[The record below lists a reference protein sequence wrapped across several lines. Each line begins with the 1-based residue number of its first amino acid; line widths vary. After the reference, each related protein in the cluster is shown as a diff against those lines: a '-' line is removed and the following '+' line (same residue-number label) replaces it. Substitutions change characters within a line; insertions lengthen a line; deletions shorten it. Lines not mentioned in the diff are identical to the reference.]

1 MNESIKN
8 RYLMICVIGTVVA
21 SVIAFQMIRI
31 QHIDGAQQ
39 ILAFSED
46 YQGVTR
52 MIYPDRGSIY
62 DSRGRLLAG
71 NETSYEIGL
80 DLNSV
85 DQPETVASIAASI
98 LDLDYAKVLGYATMT
113 PGDGNPIYVVL
124 DDFVS
129 KDKVEQLETIKE
141 DYNSRTSRG
150 NEILPN
156 LNGLVWT
163 PHSQRTYPEGT
174 LASNILGFYS
184 YLDRT
189 GGIGYFGLEEAYDS
203 QLAGTPREVYI
214 AFDPQRLSTV
224 EEVPPGV
231 SLVLTLDR
239 EIQSM
244 TEKALDDA
252 IEWSGA
258 EGGTIL
264 VYNPEDGGVIA
275 MATSP
280 RLDPNNYWD
289 YAELFPNPTPFN
301 SAISQTYEPGS
312 VFKVITMASALDSGL
327 VDPDTRFNDVGHF
340 NIGGATIYN
349 WNMGA
354 WGDVDMTEC
363 LQYSLNVCMSWLSTE
378 MGPDTFYSYLKNFGF
393 DRRTGIDLGGENH
406 WPLKLPGDS
415 LWYEVDLATNSFG
428 QGISVTPIQMAMAIG
443 AVANDGRMMAPHLV
457 KGMII
462 DGEQYNVDP
471 VVVGTPIKAETAHIL
486 TDMLVN
492 SLENEASN
500 ALVNGYSLAGKTGT
514 GEIATEFGYSSSE
527 TNASFAGW
535 GPAED
540 PKFLVYV
547 WLEKPSISIWG
558 SEVAAPVFSELVSKL
573 VVLMDI
579 PPDSVRLSNQFEGI
593 GQKGQD

>member
-1 MNESIKN
+1 MSESIKT
-8 RYLMICVIGTVVA
+8 RFLVVCVICTVVA
-21 SVIAFQMIRI
+21 SVVGIQMIRI
-31 QHIDGAQQ
+31 QNTEAAQR
-39 ILAFSED
+39 LLDASEN

-52 MIYPDRGSIY
+52 VIYPDRGNIY
-62 DSRGRLLAG
+62 DSKGRLLAG
-71 NETSYEIGL
+71 NNTSYEIGL
-80 DLNSV
+80 DLNSLT
-85 DQPETVASIAASI
+85 QPETVASIASSV
-98 LDLDYAKVLGYATMT
+98 LGLDYAQVLGYAQMT
-113 PGDGNPIYVVL
+113 PGNGNPVYQVL

-129 KDKVEQLETIKE
+129 QDKIIELETIKA
-141 DYNSRTSRG
+141 DYGSRKSKG
-150 NEILPN
+150 NEVLPSID
-156 LNGLVWT
+156 GLLWT
-163 PHSQRTYPEGT
+163 AHTQRTYPEGT

-203 QLAGTPREVYI
+203 QLSGTPQEVFL

-231 SLVLTLDR
+231 TLILTLDR
-239 EIQSM
+239 EIQAM
-244 TEKALDDA
+244 TEKTLDEA

-264 VYNPEDGGVIA
+264 VYDPEDGGVIS
-275 MATSP
+275 MATAP
-280 RLDPNNYWD
+280 RLDPNKYWE
-289 YAELFPNPTPFN
+289 YAELFPNPTPYN
-301 SAISQTYEPGS
+301 AAISKTYEPGS
-312 VFKVITMASALDSGL
+312 VFKVLTVAAALDSGL
-327 VDPDTRFNDVGHF
+327 VDPETRFQDTGSF

-378 MGPDTFYSYLKNFGF
+378 MGPDTFYTYLRNFGL
-393 DRRTGIDLGGENH
+393 DRKTGIDLGGESN

-428 QGISVTPIQMAMAIG
+428 QGISLTPIQMVMAISSI
-443 AVANDGRMMAPHLV
+443 ANDGRMMAPHLV
-457 KGMII
+457 KAMVI
-462 DGEQYNVDP
+462 DGKQYNVDP
-471 VVVGTPIKAETAHIL
+471 VVVGSPIKADTAHTL
-486 TDMLVN
+486 TNMLVN

-500 ALVNGYSLAGKTGT
+500 ALVEGYSVAGKTGT
-514 GEIATEFGYSSSE
+514 GEIATPYGYSSSE
-527 TNASFAGW
+527 TNASFVGW

-558 SEVAAPVFSELVSKL
+558 SEVAAPVFADLVSKL

-579 PPDSVRLSNQFEGI
+579 PPDSVRLAGSNLMT
-593 GQKGQD
+593 GQ